1 MGKNSPS
8 IDTFISKNNNI
19 FINNNF
25 VKAIS
30 LVNNKD
36 IMIKIRGNDIMY
48 NLLFNKYYTMII
60 NNIIVETLHPK
71 NPHSRK

>member
-1 MGKNSPS
+1 MILFKKNSLGKNSPS
-8 IDTFISKNNNI
+8 IDTFISKNHNI

-36 IMIKIRGNDIMY
+36 IMIKISSF
-48 NLLFNKYYTMII
+48 LHFNIYYYY
-60 NNIIVETLHPK
+60 K
-71 NPHSRK
+71 